1 MKKKMKIEGVFEEIK
16 CRQHY
21 QKPSEIKRLAK
32 KQRLINLK
40 KAQKLRR
47 NFL

>member
-1 MKKKMKIEGVFEEIK
+1 MKKKMKKEGVFEEIK
-16 CRQHY
+16 SRQHY